1 MAASCTA
8 VEPHAEL
15 HAQPLMDAV
24 SNQQLVPVLSV
35 ASTPPAPQLLTYHPG
50 CCCHA
55 CGPSVYTVTI
65 SRQPTCT
72 CPDHQ
77 SGRAGGR
84 CKHILFVMLR
94 VLKLEQTNPLVWQ
107 RALLTQEVRRPAGQH
122 KGTLARP
129 LCLVAAPHAGRAVVS
144 PSLFCMVAG
153 RRCACGTRVQGVRHP
168 AFACE
173 DRVRFTQHLHGC
185 TSFCSHLPTAPVS
198 TLSAPPPPPPTN
210 LTLARWRRCCRGS
223 TARAWR
229 TWQASWHQ
237 TACAPTTSGSQVR
250 AWVHARLRERHAGM
264 LQAGSPHANQRN
276 IVPALHGCH
285 GRLQSLH
292 PRHRNTSCAAG
303 CSMSCLWRAISC
315 AWRPLA

>member
-15 HAQPLMDAV
+15 QAQPLMDAV

-153 RRCACGTRVQGVRHP
+153 RRCVCGTRVQGVRHP

-173 DRVRFTQHLHGC
+173 DTVRFTQHLHGC
-185 TSFCSHLPTAPVS
+185 TSSCSHLLTAPVS
-198 TLSAPPPPPPTN
+198 TLSPPPLPPTPPWPGGGGAVGAAQPGRGAPGRRPG
-210 LTLARWRRCCRGS
+210 TRQRARQLPAAHRCGPGCM
-223 TARAWR
+223 RA
-229 TWQASWHQ
+229 
-237 TACAPTTSGSQVR
+237 
-250 AWVHARLRERHAGM
+250 
-264 LQAGSPHANQRN
+264 
-276 IVPALHGCH
+276 
-285 GRLQSLH
+285 
-292 PRHRNTSCAAG
+292 
-303 CSMSCLWRAISC
+303 
-315 AWRPLA
+315 